1 MRKCI
6 YYTLCWCVTMHILGD
21 AHEGKRKLV
30 KPTNKILSVEVYKLV
45 YIDIHNVAKTMFS
58 GAQAMSTV
66 TQVHSLQQ

>member
-1 MRKCI
+1 MHMHKCI

-45 YIDIHNVAKTMFS
+45 
-58 GAQAMSTV
+58 
-66 TQVHSLQQ
+66 